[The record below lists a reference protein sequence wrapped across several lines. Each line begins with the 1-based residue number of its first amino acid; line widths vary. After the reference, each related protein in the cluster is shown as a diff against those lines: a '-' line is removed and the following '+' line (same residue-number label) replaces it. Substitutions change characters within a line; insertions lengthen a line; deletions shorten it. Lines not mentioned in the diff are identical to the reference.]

1 MTFAVPLLLLTTLL
15 PLVLLGYELLRLR
28 RDRETAPA
36 RILGGSAAH
45 GVVRLSRST
54 PAASPRRILVCLGL
68 ILVGV
73 AAARPQWGRIEE
85 PVFDQS
91 REILIAVDLS
101 RSMLAPD
108 VKPTRLDR
116 AKLLI
121 QSLLERLAGERVG
134 LLVFSGTAFLQSP
147 LSSDYEILREFLPE
161 LQPNFLPAGGT
172 NYEAL
177 LTAALEAFS
186 RDGGADR
193 YLVILSDGEAADDT
207 WRPFAEQLKTRGIR
221 VLALGIGTR
230 DGAMIPE
237 TDGGLVKDDRG
248 AVVLSRLEPA
258 TLQSLAATT
267 DGRYADASGWVDLAE
282 LLRQT
287 VEAGRRGEFKEV
299 NRVRLAERFQFFL
312 APAVLLLL
320 AGLWREFPVR
330 PTPRPVT
337 LKSASS

>member
-1 MTFAVPLLLLTTLL
+1 
-15 PLVLLGYELLRLR
+15 
-28 RDRETAPA
+28 
-36 RILGGSAAH
+36 
-45 GVVRLSRST
+45 LSRST
-54 PAASPRRILVCLGL
+54 PAASPRRLLVCLGL

-193 YLVILSDGEAADDT
+193 YLIILSDGEAADDT

-237 TDGGLVKDDRG
+237 TDGGLVKDERG

>member
-1 MTFAVPLLLLTTLL
+1 MTFATPLLLLTTLF
-15 PLVLLGYELLRLR
+15 PLVLLGYELVRLR

-54 PAASPRRILVCLGL
+54 PSASPRRILVCLGL

-121 QSLLERLAGERVG
+121 QSLLERLDGERVG

-177 LTAALEAFS
+177 LTSALEAFS

-193 YLVILSDGEAADDT
+193 YLIILSDGEAADDA
-207 WRPFAEQLKTRGIR
+207 WRPFADQLKTRGIR

-237 TDGGLVKDDRG
+237 AEGGLVKDDRG

-287 VEAGRRGEFKEV
+287 VEAGRRGKFKEV

>member
-1 MTFAVPLLLLTTLL
+1 MTFAAPLLLLTTLL

-54 PAASPRRILVCLGL
+54 PAASPRRLLVCLGL

-193 YLVILSDGEAADDT
+193 YLIILSDGEAADEA
-207 WRPFAEQLKTRGIR
+207 WRPLADQLKSRGIR

-237 TDGGLVKDDRG
+237 GDGSLVKDERG

>member
-1 MTFAVPLLLLTTLL
+1 MTFATPLLLLTTLF
-15 PLVLLGYELLRLR
+15 PLVLLGYELVRLR

-54 PAASPRRILVCLGL
+54 PSASPRRILVCLGL

-121 QSLLERLAGERVG
+121 QSLLERLDGERVG

-177 LTAALEAFS
+177 LTSALEAFS

-193 YLVILSDGEAADDT
+193 YLIILSDGEAADDA
-207 WRPFAEQLKTRGIR
+207 WRPFADQLKTRGIR

-237 TDGGLVKDDRG
+237 AEGGLVKDDRG

>member
-1 MTFAVPLLLLTTLL
+1 
-15 PLVLLGYELLRLR
+15 
-28 RDRETAPA
+28 
-36 RILGGSAAH
+36 
-45 GVVRLSRST
+45 
-54 PAASPRRILVCLGL
+54 
-68 ILVGV
+68 
-73 AAARPQWGRIEE
+73 
-85 PVFDQS
+85 
-91 REILIAVDLS
+91 
-101 RSMLAPD
+101 
-108 VKPTRLDR
+108 
-116 AKLLI
+116 
-121 QSLLERLAGERVG
+121 
-134 LLVFSGTAFLQSP
+134 
-147 LSSDYEILREFLPE
+147 
-161 LQPNFLPAGGT
+161 
-172 NYEAL
+172 
-177 LTAALEAFS
+177 
-186 RDGGADR
+186 
-193 YLVILSDGEAADDT
+193 
-207 WRPFAEQLKTRGIR
+207 

-237 TDGGLVKDDRG
+237 TDGGLVKDERG

>member
-1 MTFAVPLLLLTTLL
+1 MTFATPLLLLTTLF
-15 PLVLLGYELLRLR
+15 PLVLLGYELVRLR

-54 PAASPRRILVCLGL
+54 PSASPRRILVCLGL

-121 QSLLERLAGERVG
+121 QSLLERLDGERVG

-177 LTAALEAFS
+177 LTSALEAFS

-193 YLVILSDGEAADDT
+193 YLIILSDGEAADDA
-207 WRPFAEQLKTRGIR
+207 WRPFADQLKTRGIR

-237 TDGGLVKDDRG
+237 AEGGLVKDDRG

-267 DGRYADASGWVDLAE
+267 DGLSLIHI
-282 LLRQT
+282 
-287 VEAGRRGEFKEV
+287 
-299 NRVRLAERFQFFL
+299 
-312 APAVLLLL
+312 
-320 AGLWREFPVR
+320 
-330 PTPRPVT
+330 
-337 LKSASS
+337 

>member
-1 MTFAVPLLLLTTLL
+1 MTFAAPLFLLTTLL
-15 PLVLLGYELLRLR
+15 PLILLGYELARLR
-28 RDRETAPA
+28 RDRGAAPA

-45 GVVRLSRST
+45 GVVRLSRT
-54 PAASPRRILVCLGL
+54 PPPASPRRVLVCLGL

-193 YLVILSDGEAADDT
+193 YLIILSDGEAADDS
-207 WRPFAEQLKTRGIR
+207 WRPLAEQLKTRGIR

-237 TDGGLVKDDRG
+237 SDGGLVKDERG